1 MLIRHKPPRELGLD
15 EPLRHPDHAPPVSR
29 RELIARGFRTGA
41 AVVAAPSVLSL
52 LAPRTAH
59 ATLSPDID
67 ALKQA
72 CGITDGAGK
81 IPFIAFDLAGGA
93 NLSGSEVLI
102 GGTGGQLDF
111 LSTAGYGKLGL
122 PGDMVPNSAGPTT
135 FVDTSLGLAWHADGG
150 MLRGILS
157 KVSVA
162 AQANTNG
169 AVIAARSENDTANNP
184 HNPMYGIQ
192 KAGADGQLLTLIGSR
207 ASDSGGNSMAPM
219 PYDLAYRPTK
229 VDRTSDVTGLV
240 DTGKLAELMAQNDAV
255 AVLESMVRLSGDKLG
270 RVNTNV
276 SRDQAIKT
284 MVECGYTKTA
294 YLA

>member
-29 RELIARGFRTGA
+29 REMIARGFRTGA

-52 LAPRTAH
+52 LAPRTAQG
-59 ATLSPDID
+59 ALSPDID

-102 GGTGGQLDF
+102 GGPGGQLDF

-122 PGDMVPNSAGPTT
+122 PGDMVPNSTGPTT
-135 FVDTSLGLAWHADGG
+135 FTDSSLGLAWHADGG

-157 KVSVA
+157 KVSIA

-169 AVIAARSENDTANNP
+169 AVIRER
-184 HNPMYGIQ
+184 HG
-192 KAGADGQLLTLIGSR
+192 
-207 ASDSGGNSMAPM
+207 
-219 PYDLAYRPTK
+219 
-229 VDRTSDVTGLV
+229 
-240 DTGKLAELMAQNDAV
+240 
-255 AVLESMVRLSGDKLG
+255 
-270 RVNTNV
+270 
-276 SRDQAIKT
+276 
-284 MVECGYTKTA
+284 
-294 YLA
+294 